1 MINQDPNLVIR
12 NKNGELLDQT
22 MIQEILNF
30 RKNKINDND
39 QFMSLETAL
48 VKIKSKSFVNRE
60 STGDKMMEERKKYIN
75 KVMDIND

>member
-1 MINQDPNLVIR
+1 MINQDPNLAIR
-12 NKNGELLDQT
+12 NKNGEILDQT

-60 STGDKMMEERKKYIN
+60 LTGDKKIEERKKYIN